1 MGYAGGFAR
10 FERSG
15 ALSRGLLNNR
25 IMLYHNRTRPAELHR
40 RILPVVIPVVAI
52 ILAARPAGAQ
62 ANSLDALIARAD
74 SASPVLQA
82 ARYRVTAASARV
94 GPAAAWAD
102 PMLMAG
108 IQNLPL
114 GSENVAGAGG
124 HGSAASTIPGDP
136 MTMKMIGVSQ
146 TIPYPGKLRLRRQAA
161 EREVDAARANLDATG
176 LATAG
181 DVRTAFFELAYIDRA
196 LTIVER
202 NRSVLADLIQV
213 TEAHYAS
220 GTGGQQDV
228 LKARVEAARLGGT
241 ASALLEERRAISA
254 ELNAILNRDDTT
266 SVPSAAIP
274 ERIVQAAIPSD
285 PNRIRFAAQTLGA
298 RTVDSPFPPLAEL
311 QDLAVRQNPTL
322 RENEADLAGQTARVD
337 LARKGSRPDF
347 DVSLQYGQRN
357 QRPDM
362 ITAEISVPLPIHKR
376 ARQDQELAEARA
388 ELSAMESD
396 RRAKINSVRAQV
408 ARLVSELERGRTQLA
423 IYVKAIL
430 PQGNAAA
437 TAALA
442 SYQSGKT
449 DLLTVL
455 DNQNTVFTYE
465 TEYYR
470 SLSDFAKNLA
480 ELEQVVGSEVL
491 R

>member
-1 MGYAGGFAR
+1 
-10 FERSG
+10 
-15 ALSRGLLNNR
+15 
-25 IMLYHNRTRPAELHR
+25 MLYHNRTRPAASHR
-40 RILPVVIPVVAI
+40 HILRALVSFAAI
-52 ILAARPAGAQ
+52 MLLASPAPAQ
-62 ANSLDALIARAD
+62 NTNSLDALVARAD
-74 SASPVLQA
+74 SANPSLQA
-82 ARYRVTAASARV
+82 ARDRVRAAAARV
-94 GPAAAWAD
+94 EPAAAWAD

-114 GSENVAGAGG
+114 GSETAASAGG
-124 HGSAASTIPGDP
+124 HGSVGPSVPGDP
-136 MTMKMIGVSQ
+136 MTMKMIGVTQ
-146 TIPYPGKLRLRRQAA
+146 TIPYPGKLSLRRQAA
-161 EREVDAARANLDATG
+161 EREVDRAKASLDAARLEVG
-176 LATAG
+176 K

-202 NRSVLADLIQV
+202 NRSVLGDVIQV

-228 LKARVEAARLGGT
+228 LKARVEAARLGET
-241 ASALLEERRAISA
+241 ASALLEERRATSA
-254 ELNAILNRDDTT
+254 ELNATLNRDDTT
-266 SVPSAAIP
+266 SFPSAAIP

-298 RTVDSPFPPLAEL
+298 RTVDSPLPPLADL
-311 QDLAVRQNPTL
+311 QDLAVRQNPSL
-322 RENEADLAGQTARVD
+322 REIEANIAAQAARME

-347 DVSLQYGQRN
+347 EVSLQYGQRN

-362 ITAEISVPLPIHKR
+362 ITAQIAVPLPIHKR
-376 ARQDQELAEARA
+376 ARQDQELAEGRA

-396 RRAKINSVRAQV
+396 RRTKINSVRAQV
-408 ARLVSELERGRTQLA
+408 TRLVSELERGRTQLA
-423 IYVKAIL
+423 IYSKAIL
-430 PQGNAAA
+430 PEGSAAA

-455 DNQNTVFTYE
+455 DNQNTLFTYE

-480 ELEQVVGSEVL
+480 ALEQVVGSEIL

>member
-1 MGYAGGFAR
+1 
-10 FERSG
+10 
-15 ALSRGLLNNR
+15 
-25 IMLYHNRTRPAELHR
+25 
-40 RILPVVIPVVAI
+40 
-52 ILAARPAGAQ
+52 
-62 ANSLDALIARAD
+62 
-74 SASPVLQA
+74 
-82 ARYRVTAASARV
+82 
-94 GPAAAWAD
+94 
-102 PMLMAG
+102 MAG
-108 IQNLPL
+108 ILNLPL
-114 GSENVAGAGG
+114 VRENAASAGG
-124 HGSAASTIPGDP
+124 HGSAVPTVPGDP

-146 TIPYPGKLRLRRQAA
+146 TIPYPGKLFLRRQAA
-161 EREVDAARANLDATG
+161 EREVDAATANLDASR
-176 LATAG
+176 LAITR

-196 LTIVER
+196 LAIVER
-202 NRSVLADLIQV
+202 NRSVLADVIQV

-228 LKARVEAARLGGT
+228 LKARVEAARLGET
-241 ASALLEERRAISA
+241 ASALLEERRATSA
-254 ELNAILNRDDTT
+254 ELNATLNRDDTT
-266 SVPSAAIP
+266 SIPSTLIPARIVRAAIP
-274 ERIVQAAIPSD
+274 TDPSSVH
-285 PNRIRFAAQTLGA
+285 FAAQTLGS

-311 QDLAVRQNPTL
+311 QELAVRQNPTL
-322 RENEADLAGQTARVD
+322 RENEANITAQASRVE

-362 ITAEISVPLPIHKR
+362 ITAEVSIPLPIHKR
-376 ARQDQELAEARA
+376 ARQDQELAEGRA

-408 ARLVSELERGRTQLA
+408 ARLVSQLERGRTQLA
-423 IYVKAIL
+423 IYAKAIL
-430 PQGNAAA
+430 PQGGAAA

-455 DNQNTVFTYE
+455 DNQSTLFTYE

-470 SLSDFAKNLA
+470 SLADFAKNLA
-480 ELEQVVGSEVL
+480 ELEQVVGSEIL

>member
-1 MGYAGGFAR
+1 M
-10 FERSG
+10 
-15 ALSRGLLNNR
+15 LLPS
-25 IMLYHNRTRPAELHR
+25 PASAQ
-40 RILPVVIPVVAI
+40 IPAT
-52 ILAARPAGAQ
+52 LE
-62 ANSLDALIARAD
+62 SLVARAD
-74 SASPVLQA
+74 SANPSLHA
-82 ARYRVTAASARV
+82 ARDRVTAVAARV
-94 GPAAAWAD
+94 GPASAWAD

-108 IQNLPL
+108 IVNLPL
-114 GSENVAGAGG
+114 GSESAAIAGG
-124 HGSAASTIPGDP
+124 QGSVAPSVPGDP

-146 TIPYPGKLRLRRQAA
+146 TIPYPGKLSLRRQAA
-161 EREVDAARANLDATG
+161 ERDVDAAKANLDASR
-176 LATAG
+176 LAVTR
-181 DVRTAFFELAYIDRA
+181 DVRTSFFELAYIDRA
-196 LTIVER
+196 LTIIER
-202 NRSVLADLIQV
+202 NRSVLSDLIQV

-228 LKARVEAARLGGT
+228 LKARVEAARLGES
-241 ASALLEERRAISA
+241 ASALLEERRATSA
-254 ELNAILNRDDTT
+254 ELNATLNRDDTT
-266 SVPSAAIP
+266 SIPTAVIP
-274 ERIVQAAIPSD
+274 ERIAQAAIAAD
-285 PNRIRFAAQTLGA
+285 PTRIRFAAQTLGA
-298 RTVDSPFPPLAEL
+298 RAMDSPFPPLAEL

-322 RENEADLAGQTARVD
+322 KENEANIAAQAVRVD

-347 DVSLQYGQRN
+347 DLSLQYGQRN
-357 QRPDM
+357 QRPAM
-362 ITAEISVPLPIHKR
+362 ITALVSIPLPIHKR
-376 ARQDQELAEARA
+376 SRQDEELAEARA
-388 ELSAMESD
+388 ELAAMQSD

-423 IYVKAIL
+423 IYAKAIL
-430 PQGNAAA
+430 PQGSAAA

-480 ELEQVVGSEVL
+480 ELEQVVGSEII

>member
-1 MGYAGGFAR
+1 
-10 FERSG
+10 
-15 ALSRGLLNNR
+15 
-25 IMLYHNRTRPAELHR
+25 MLYHNRTRPAASHR
-40 RILPVVIPVVAI
+40 HILPALVSFTAI
-52 ILAARPAGAQ
+52 MLLASPAPAQ
-62 ANSLDALIARAD
+62 ATNSLEAFVARAD
-74 SASPVLQA
+74 SANPSLQA
-82 ARYRVTAASARV
+82 ARDRVTAAAARV
-94 GPAAAWAD
+94 GPAGAWAD

-114 GSENVAGAGG
+114 GNENASSAGG
-124 HGSAASTIPGDP
+124 HGSVGPAVPGDP

-146 TIPYPGKLRLRRQAA
+146 TIPYPGKLSLRRQAA
-161 EREVDAARANLDATG
+161 EREADAARANLDAARLEVG
-176 LATAG
+176 K
-181 DVRTAFFELAYIDRA
+181 DVRAAFFELAYIDRA

-202 NRSVLADLIQV
+202 NRSVLGDVIQV

-228 LKARVEAARLGGT
+228 LKARVEAARLGET
-241 ASALLEERRAISA
+241 ASALLEERRATSA
-254 ELNAILNRDDTT
+254 ELNATLNRDDTT
-266 SVPSAAIP
+266 SIPSAAIP

-298 RTVDSPFPPLAEL
+298 RTVDSPFPPLGEL
-311 QDLAVRQNPTL
+311 QDLAVRQNPML
-322 RENEADLAGQTARVD
+322 RENDANVAAQAARVE
-337 LARKGSRPDF
+337 LARKASRPDF
-347 DVSLQYGQRN
+347 DVSFQYGQRN

-362 ITAEISVPLPIHKR
+362 ITAEVSIPLPVHKR
-376 ARQDQELAEARA
+376 SRQDQELAEARA
-388 ELSAMESD
+388 ELDAVESD

-423 IYVKAIL
+423 IYAKAIL
-430 PQGNAAA
+430 PQGSAAA

-455 DNQNTVFTYE
+455 DDQNTLFTYE

-480 ELEQVVGSEVL
+480 ELDQVVGSETL

>member
-1 MGYAGGFAR
+1 
-10 FERSG
+10 
-15 ALSRGLLNNR
+15 
-25 IMLYHNRTRPAELHR
+25 MLYLNRERRAGLPRP
-40 RILPVVIPVVAI
+40 ILTVVASFAAI
-52 ILAARPAGAQ
+52 VLLASHASAQ
-62 ANSLDALIARAD
+62 TSSSLESFLARAD
-74 SASPVLQA
+74 SANPSLQA
-82 ARYRVTAASARV
+82 ARDRVTAAAARV

-102 PMLMAG
+102 PMIVAG
-108 IQNLPL
+108 IENLPL
-114 GSENVAGAGG
+114 GNENGASAGG
-124 HGSAASTIPGDP
+124 HGSAGPSLPGDP

-146 TIPYPGKLRLRRQAA
+146 TVPYPGKLSLRRRAA
-161 EREVDAARANLDATG
+161 ERDVDAARASADASR
-176 LATAG
+176 LAIAR
-181 DVRTAFFELAYIDRA
+181 DVRAAFFELAYIDRA
-196 LTIVER
+196 LAIVER
-202 NRSVLADLIQV
+202 NRTVLGDVIQV

-228 LKARVEAARLGGT
+228 LKARVEAARLGET
-241 ASALLEERRAISA
+241 ASALLEKRRATSA
-254 ELNAILNRDDTT
+254 ELNATLNRDDTT
-266 SVPSAAIP
+266 PIPSVSIP
-274 ERIVQAAIPSD
+274 ERIVQAAIPAD

-298 RTVDSPFPPLAEL
+298 RTMDSPIPPLAEL
-311 QDLAVRQNPTL
+311 QDLAARQNPTL
-322 RENEADLAGQTARVD
+322 RENEANLAAQAARME

-347 DVSLQYGQRN
+347 DVSVQYGQRN

-362 ITAEISVPLPIHKR
+362 ITAEVSIPLPIHKR

-388 ELSAMESD
+388 ELAAMESD

-423 IYVKAIL
+423 IYTKAIL
-430 PQGNAAA
+430 PQGGAAA

-455 DNQNTVFTYE
+455 DNQNTLFTYE

-470 SLSDFAKNLA
+470 SLSDFAKDLA
-480 ELEQVVGSEVL
+480 ELEQVVGSEIL

>member
-1 MGYAGGFAR
+1 
-10 FERSG
+10 
-15 ALSRGLLNNR
+15 
-25 IMLYHNRTRPAELHR
+25 MLHHNRTRWAVSHRHILHEFAVLAGMLLLVAPAR
-40 RILPVVIPVVAI
+40 
-52 ILAARPAGAQ
+52 AQ
-62 ANSLDALIARAD
+62 ATNSLDALVARAD
-74 SASPVLQA
+74 TANPSLQA
-82 ARYRVTAASARV
+82 ARDRVSAAAARV

-102 PMLMAG
+102 PMLKAG

-114 GSENVAGAGG
+114 GTENAASAGG
-124 HGSAASTIPGDP
+124 HGSGGPSVPGDP

-146 TIPYPGKLRLRRQAA
+146 TIPYPGKVSLRRQAA
-161 EREVDAARANLDATG
+161 EREVDAARANLDAAR
-176 LATAG
+176 LQIAK

-202 NRSVLADLIQV
+202 NRSVLGDVIQV

-228 LKARVEAARLGGT
+228 LKARVEAARLGES
-241 ASALLEERRAISA
+241 ASALLEGRRAMSA
-254 ELNAILNRDDTT
+254 ELNATLNRDDTT
-266 SVPSAAIP
+266 SIPSPVIP
-274 ERIVQAAIPSD
+274 ERIVQAAIPTD

-311 QDLAVRQNPTL
+311 QNLAVRQNPTL
-322 RENEADLAGQTARVD
+322 KENEANIAAQAARVE

-362 ITAEISVPLPIHKR
+362 ITAEVSIPLPIHR
-376 ARQDQELAEARA
+376 RSRQDQELAEARA

-408 ARLVSELERGRTQLA
+408 ARLVSDLERGRTQLA
-423 IYVKAIL
+423 IYAKAIL
-430 PQGNAAA
+430 PQGSAAA

-455 DNQNTVFTYE
+455 DNQNTLFTYE

-480 ELEQVVGSEVL
+480 ELEHVVGSEIL

>member
-1 MGYAGGFAR
+1 MCRGSAR
-10 FERSG
+10 FPFG
-15 ALSRGLLNNR
+15 IAALSRGLFPNLTMLYNNR
-25 IMLYHNRTRPAELHR
+25 MRPILPALLSFAAIMLLASPAR
-40 RILPVVIPVVAI
+40 
-52 ILAARPAGAQ
+52 AQ
-62 ANSLDALIARAD
+62 ASNSLESLLARAD
-74 SASPVLQA
+74 SANPSVQA
-82 ARYRVTAASARV
+82 ARDRVTAAAARV

-114 GSENVAGAGG
+114 GNENAASAGG
-124 HGSAASTIPGDP
+124 HGSAGSSVPGDP

-146 TIPYPGKLRLRRQAA
+146 TIPYPGKLGLRREAA
-161 EREVDAARANLDATG
+161 EREVDAARASLHASH
-176 LATAG
+176 LAIAR

-196 LTIVER
+196 LAIVEQ
-202 NRSVLADLIQV
+202 NRTVLGDVIQV

-228 LKARVEAARLGGT
+228 LKARVEAARLGET
-241 ASALLEERRAISA
+241 ASALLEERRAMSA
-254 ELNAILNRDDTT
+254 ELNATLNRDDTT
-266 SVPSAAIP
+266 LIPSAAVP
-274 ERIVQAAIPSD
+274 ERIAQAAISAD
-285 PNRIRFAAQTLGA
+285 PNRVRFAAQTLGA

-311 QDLAVRQNPTL
+311 QDLAVHQNPAL
-322 RENEADLAGQTARVD
+322 RESEANIAAQAARVE
-337 LARKGSRPDF
+337 LARKGSKPDF

-362 ITAEISVPLPIHKR
+362 ITAQVSIPLPIHKR
-376 ARQDQELAEARA
+376 ARQDHELGEARA
-388 ELSAMESD
+388 ELAAMESD

-423 IYVKAIL
+423 IYTKAIL
-430 PQGNAAA
+430 PQGGAAA

-455 DNQNTVFTYE
+455 DNQNTLFTYE

-480 ELEQVVGSEVL
+480 ELEQIVGSEIL

>member
-1 MGYAGGFAR
+1 
-10 FERSG
+10 
-15 ALSRGLLNNR
+15 
-25 IMLYHNRTRPAELHR
+25 MLYHNRTCRAQSHRGTLPALVS
-40 RILPVVIPVVAI
+40 LSAI
-52 ILAARPAGAQ
+52 ILSASTAHSQA
-62 ANSLDALIARAD
+62 ANSLDALVARAD
-74 SASPVLQA
+74 SANPAIRA
-82 ARYRVTAASARV
+82 ARDRVSGAAARV
-94 GPAAAWAD
+94 GPPATWAD
-102 PMLMAG
+102 PMLMVG

-114 GSENVAGAGG
+114 GSETAASAGG
-124 HGSAASTIPGDP
+124 HGGSTVPGDP

-146 TIPYPGKLRLRRQAA
+146 TIPYPGKLAIRRQAA
-161 EREVDAARANLDATG
+161 EREVDAARASLDATR
-176 LATAG
+176 LATTR
-181 DVRTAFFELAYIDRA
+181 DVRTSFFELAYIDRA

-202 NRSVLADLIQV
+202 NRSVLGDLIQV

-228 LKARVEAARLGGT
+228 LKARVEAARLGET
-241 ASALLEERRAISA
+241 ASALLEERRASSA
-254 ELNAILNRDDTT
+254 ELNATLNRDDTT
-266 SVPSAAIP
+266 SFPSAVIP
-274 ERIVQAAIPSD
+274 ERIVQAAVPSD

-298 RTVDSPFPPLAEL
+298 RTVDSPFPPLAGL
-311 QDLAVRQNPTL
+311 QDLAVRQNPSL
-322 RENEADLAGQTARVD
+322 REIEANIAGQAARME

-362 ITAEISVPLPIHKR
+362 ITAQIAIPLPIHKR
-376 ARQDQELAEARA
+376 ARQNQEVAEARA
-388 ELSAMESD
+388 ELSAMQSD
-396 RRAKINSVRAQV
+396 RRAKINSIRAQV

-423 IYVKAIL
+423 IYAKAVL
-430 PQGNAAA
+430 PQGSAAA

-455 DNQNTVFTYE
+455 DNQNTLFTYE

-470 SLSDFAKNLA
+470 DLSDFAKNLA
-480 ELEQVVGSEVL
+480 ELEQVVGSEIL

>member
-1 MGYAGGFAR
+1 M
-10 FERSG
+10 
-15 ALSRGLLNNR
+15 
-25 IMLYHNRTRPAELHR
+25 
-40 RILPVVIPVVAI
+40 V
-52 ILAARPAGAQ
+52 LASTAAAQ
-62 ANSLDALIARAD
+62 TPNSLDALVARAD
-74 SASPVLQA
+74 SVNPSLQA
-82 ARYRVTAASARV
+82 ARDRVNAAAARV

-108 IQNLPL
+108 VQNLPL
-114 GSENVAGAGG
+114 GSETTASAGG
-124 HGSAASTIPGDP
+124 HASVGSSVPGDP
-136 MTMKMIGVSQ
+136 MTMKMLGVTQ
-146 TIPYPGKLRLRRQAA
+146 TIPYPGKLSLRRQAA
-161 EREVDAARANLDATG
+161 EREVDAARASLDAARLEVG
-176 LATAG
+176 K
-181 DVRTAFFELAYIDRA
+181 DVRTASFELAYIDRA

-202 NRSVLADLIQV
+202 NRSVLGDVIQV

-228 LKARVEAARLGGT
+228 LKARVEAARLGET
-241 ASALLEERRAISA
+241 ASALLEERRATSA
-254 ELNAILNRDDTT
+254 ELNATLNRDDTISFPPAT
-266 SVPSAAIP
+266 IP

-285 PNRIRFAAQTLGA
+285 PNRIRFVAQTLGA
-298 RTVDSPFPPLAEL
+298 RTVDSPFPPLADL
-311 QDLAVRQNPTL
+311 QDLAVRQNPSL
-322 RENEADLAGQTARVD
+322 REIEANIAAQAARVE

-362 ITAEISVPLPIHKR
+362 ITAQIAIPLPIQKR
-376 ARQDQELAEARA
+376 ARQDQELGEARA

-396 RRAKINSVRAQV
+396 RRTKINSVRAQV

-423 IYVKAIL
+423 IYAKAIL
-430 PQGNAAA
+430 PQGSAAA

-455 DNQNTVFTYE
+455 DNQNTLFTYE

-480 ELEQVVGSEVL
+480 ELEQVVGSEIL

>member
-1 MGYAGGFAR
+1 MPY
-10 FERSG
+10 
-15 ALSRGLLNNR
+15 N
-25 IMLYHNRTRPAELHR
+25 NRTRPTAFGRSIVPAFLSFA
-40 RILPVVIPVVAI
+40 AI
-52 ILAARPAGAQ
+52 MLLASPASAQ
-62 ANSLDALIARAD
+62 ASNSLESLLARAD
-74 SASPVLQA
+74 STNPSLQA
-82 ARYRVTAASARV
+82 ARDRVTAAAARV

-114 GSENVAGAGG
+114 GTENAASAGG
-124 HGSAASTIPGDP
+124 HGSIGPPVPGDP

-146 TIPYPGKLRLRRQAA
+146 VIPYPGKLSLRRQAA
-161 EREVDAARANLDATG
+161 EREVDAARANLDAAR
-176 LATAG
+176 LEISK
-181 DVRTAFFELAYIDRA
+181 DVRTALVELAYIDRA
-196 LTIVER
+196 LMIVER
-202 NRSVLADLIQV
+202 NRSVLGDVIQV

-228 LKARVEAARLGGT
+228 LKARVEAARLGET
-241 ASALLEERRAISA
+241 ASALLEERRATSA
-254 ELNAILNRDDTT
+254 ELNATLNRDDTA
-266 SVPSAAIP
+266 SIPSAVIP
-274 ERIVQAAIPSD
+274 ERIVQAAIPTD

-298 RTVDSPFPPLAEL
+298 RTADSPFPPLAEL
-311 QDLAVRQNPTL
+311 QDLAARQNPTL
-322 RENEADLAGQTARVD
+322 RENEANIAAQAARVE

-347 DVSLQYGQRN
+347 DVSFQFGQRN

-362 ITAEISVPLPIHKR
+362 ITAEVSIPLPIHKGS
-376 ARQDQELAEARA
+376 RQDQELAEARA

-423 IYVKAIL
+423 IYAKAIL
-430 PQGNAAA
+430 PQGGAAA

-455 DNQNTVFTYE
+455 DNQNTLFTYE

-480 ELEQVVGSEVL
+480 ELEQVVGSEIL

>member
-1 MGYAGGFAR
+1 
-10 FERSG
+10 
-15 ALSRGLLNNR
+15 
-25 IMLYHNRTRPAELHR
+25 MLYQNPTRFGAGR
-40 RILPVVIPVVAI
+40 RRPVSALLTCAAIVAI
-52 ILAARPAGAQ
+52 PLAVQAQ
-62 ANSLDALIARAD
+62 AVSSLDALVARAD
-74 SASPVLQA
+74 SANPAIQA
-82 ARYRVTAASARV
+82 AKDRVNAAAARV
-94 GPAAAWAD
+94 RPASVWAD

-114 GSENVAGAGG
+114 GAEKAASAGG
-124 HGSAASTIPGDP
+124 HGSPPGIPGDP

-146 TIPYPGKLRLRRQAA
+146 TIPYPGKLSLRRQAA
-161 EREVDAARANLDATG
+161 ELEVDAANASLEAARLATG
-176 LATAG
+176 R
-181 DVRTAFFELAYIDRA
+181 DVRSAFFELAYIDRA

-202 NRSVLADLIQV
+202 NRSVLADVIQV

-228 LKARVEAARLGGT
+228 LKARVEAARLGET
-241 ASALLEERRAISA
+241 ASALIEERRATAA
-254 ELNAILNRDDTT
+254 ELNATLNRNDTA
-266 SVPSAAIP
+266 SIPSAIIP
-274 ERIVQAAIPSD
+274 ERIVQAAVPSD
-285 PNRIRFAAQTLGA
+285 PNRIHFAGETLGA
-298 RTVDSPFPPLAEL
+298 RTLGSPFPPLAEL
-311 QDLAVRQNPTL
+311 QDLAVRQNSALKET
-322 RENEADLAGQTARVD
+322 EADIAAQTARLE
-337 LARKGSRPDF
+337 LARKGSRPDV

-362 ITAEISVPLPIHKR
+362 ITAEISLPLPIHKGS
-376 ARQDQELAEARA
+376 RQNQELAEAHA

-396 RRAKINSVRAQV
+396 QRAKINSVRARV

-423 IYVKAIL
+423 IYTKAIL
-430 PQGNAAA
+430 PQGSAAA

-442 SYQSGKT
+442 SYQSGKS

-455 DNQNTVFTYE
+455 DNQNTLFTYE

-480 ELEQVVGSEVL
+480 ELEQIVGSEIL

>member
-1 MGYAGGFAR
+1 
-10 FERSG
+10 
-15 ALSRGLLNNR
+15 LSRGLFNNR
-25 IMLYHNRTRPAELHR
+25 IMLYHNRTRPAASHTHVLR
-40 RILPVVIPVVAI
+40 ALISFAAI
-52 ILAARPAGAQ
+52 MVLASTAPAQ
-62 ANSLDALIARAD
+62 TPNSLDALVARAD
-74 SASPVLQA
+74 SANPSLQA
-82 ARYRVTAASARV
+82 ARDRVRAVAARV

-108 IQNLPL
+108 IINLPL
-114 GSENVAGAGG
+114 GSESAASTGG
-124 HGSAASTIPGDP
+124 HGSVGPSVPGDP
-136 MTMKMIGVSQ
+136 MTMKMIGVTQ
-146 TIPYPGKLRLRRQAA
+146 TIPYPGKLSLRRQVV
-161 EREVDAARANLDATG
+161 EREVDASRASLDAARLEVG
-176 LATAG
+176 K

-202 NRSVLADLIQV
+202 NRSVLGDVIQV

-228 LKARVEAARLGGT
+228 LKARVEAARLGET
-241 ASALLEERRAISA
+241 ASALLEERRASSA
-254 ELNAILNRDDTT
+254 ELNATLNRDDTT
-266 SVPSAAIP
+266 SFPSAAIP
-274 ERIVQAAIPSD
+274 ERILQAAIPSD
-285 PNRIRFAAQTLGA
+285 LNRIRFAAQTLGA

-311 QDLAVRQNPTL
+311 QDLAIRQNPNL
-322 RENEADLAGQTARVD
+322 REHEANVAAQSARVE
-337 LARKGSRPDF
+337 LARRAFKPDF

-362 ITAEISVPLPIHKR
+362 ITAEVSIPLPIHKR

-388 ELSAMESD
+388 DLAAMESD
-396 RRAKINSVRAQV
+396 HRASVNSIRAQV

-423 IYVKAIL
+423 IYSKAIL
-430 PQGNAAA
+430 PQGSAAA

-455 DNQNTVFTYE
+455 DNQNTLFTYE

-480 ELEQVVGSEVL
+480 ELEQVVGSEIL

>member
-1 MGYAGGFAR
+1 
-10 FERSG
+10 
-15 ALSRGLLNNR
+15 
-25 IMLYHNRTRPAELHR
+25 ML
-40 RILPVVIPVVAI
+40 V
-52 ILAARPAGAQ
+52 
-62 ANSLDALIARAD
+62 
-74 SASPVLQA
+74 
-82 ARYRVTAASARV
+82 
-94 GPAAAWAD
+94 
-102 PMLMAG
+102 AG
-108 IQNLPL
+108 IENLPL
-114 GSENVAGAGG
+114 GKENAASGGG
-124 HGSAASTIPGDP
+124 HGSAGSSIPADP

-146 TIPYPGKLRLRRQAA
+146 TVPFPGKLSLRRRVA
-161 EREVDAARANLDATG
+161 EREVDAAKASADASR
-176 LATAG
+176 LAIAR
-181 DVRTAFFELAYIDRA
+181 DVRTSFFELAYIDRA
-196 LTIVER
+196 LAIVER
-202 NRSVLADLIQV
+202 NRTVLGDVIQV

-228 LKARVEAARLGGT
+228 LKARVEAARLGET
-241 ASALLEERRAISA
+241 ASALLEERRATSA
-254 ELNAILNRDDTT
+254 ELNATLSRDDTT
-266 SVPSAAIP
+266 SIPSVSVP
-274 ERIVQAAIPSD
+274 ERIVQAAIPAD

-298 RTVDSPFPPLAEL
+298 RTMDSPIPPLAEL

-322 RENEADLAGQTARVD
+322 RENEANIAARAARLELAQ
-337 LARKGSRPDF
+337 KWSRPDF

-362 ITAEISVPLPIHKR
+362 ITAEVSILLPIHKR

-388 ELSAMESD
+388 ELAAMESD

-423 IYVKAIL
+423 IYAKAIL
-430 PQGNAAA
+430 PQGGAAA

-455 DNQNTVFTYE
+455 DNQNTLFTYE

-480 ELEQVVGSEVL
+480 VLEQVVGSEIL

>member
-1 MGYAGGFAR
+1 MLYYNRVRPAKSCWHILRLVLCFAASTFPASPAGGQ
-10 FERSG
+10 
-15 ALSRGLLNNR
+15 
-25 IMLYHNRTRPAELHR
+25 
-40 RILPVVIPVVAI
+40 VAT
-52 ILAARPAGAQ
+52 
-62 ANSLDALIARAD
+62 SLDALVARAD
-74 SASPVLQA
+74 SANPSLQA
-82 ARYRVTAASARV
+82 ARDRVTAAAARV

-108 IQNLPL
+108 IVNLPL
-114 GSENVAGAGG
+114 GSESAGIAGG
-124 HGSAASTIPGDP
+124 QGSVAPSVPGDP

-146 TIPYPGKLRLRRQAA
+146 TIPYPGKLSLRRQAA
-161 EREVDAARANLDATG
+161 EREVDAAKASLDASR
-176 LATAG
+176 LAVAR
-181 DVRTAFFELAYIDRA
+181 DVRTSFFELAYIDRA
-196 LTIVER
+196 LTIIER
-202 NRSVLADLIQV
+202 NRSVLSDLIQV

-228 LKARVEAARLGGT
+228 LKARVEAARLGES
-241 ASALLEERRAISA
+241 ASALLEERRATSA
-254 ELNAILNRDDTT
+254 ELNATLNRDDTT
-266 SVPSAAIP
+266 SIPTAVIP

-298 RTVDSPFPPLAEL
+298 RTMDSPIPPLAEL
-311 QDLAVRQNPTL
+311 QDLAIRQNPTL
-322 RENEADLAGQTARVD
+322 KENDANTAAQAARVD

-347 DVSLQYGQRN
+347 DLSLQYGQRN
-357 QRPDM
+357 QRPAM
-362 ITAEISVPLPIHKR
+362 ITALVSIPLPIHKR
-376 ARQDQELAEARA
+376 SRQDEELAEARA
-388 ELSAMESD
+388 ELAAMQAD

-423 IYVKAIL
+423 IYAKAIL
-430 PQGNAAA
+430 PQGSAAA

-455 DNQNTVFTYE
+455 DNQNTVFSYE
-465 TEYYR
+465 MEYYR

-480 ELEQVVGSEVL
+480 ELEQVVGSEII

>member
-1 MGYAGGFAR
+1 MP
-10 FERSG
+10 
-15 ALSRGLLNNR
+15 
-25 IMLYHNRTRPAELHR
+25 YHNRTRPAVSHR
-40 RILPVVIPVVAI
+40 HILPAFLV
-52 ILAARPAGAQ
+52 LAGIMLFVSPAGAQ
-62 ANSLDALIARAD
+62 TANSLETLVARAD
-74 SASPVLQA
+74 SANPSLQA
-82 ARYRVTAASARV
+82 ARDRVSAAAARV

-114 GSENVAGAGG
+114 GRE
-124 HGSAASTIPGDP
+124 SAANMGQPGTVGPSAPGDP

-146 TIPYPGKLRLRRQAA
+146 TIPYPGRLSLRRQAA
-161 EREVDAARANLDATG
+161 EREVDAARANLDAAR
-176 LATAG
+176 LAVRK

-202 NRSVLADLIQV
+202 NRSVLADVIQV

-228 LKARVEAARLGGT
+228 LKARVEAARLGET
-241 ASALLEERRAISA
+241 ASALLEERRARSA
-254 ELNAILNRDDTT
+254 ELNAALNRDDTT
-266 SVPSAAIP
+266 SIPSAVIS
-274 ERIVQAAIPSD
+274 ELIVQAAIPTD

-298 RTVDSPFPPLAEL
+298 RTVDSPFPPLSEL

-322 RENEADLAGQTARVD
+322 RENEANIAAQAARVE
-337 LARKGSRPDF
+337 LARKESRPDF

-357 QRPDM
+357 ERPDM
-362 ITAEISVPLPIHKR
+362 ITAEVSIPLPIHKR
-376 ARQDQELAEARA
+376 VRQDQEVTEARA

-396 RRAKINSVRAQV
+396 RHAKINSIRAQA
-408 ARLVSELERGRTQLA
+408 ARLVSQLERGRTQLA
-423 IYVKAIL
+423 IYAKAIL
-430 PQGNAAA
+430 PQGGAAA

-449 DLLTVL
+449 DLLSVL
-455 DNQNTVFTYE
+455 DNQNTLFTYE

-480 ELEQVVGSEVL
+480 ELQQVVGSEIL

>member
-1 MGYAGGFAR
+1 
-10 FERSG
+10 
-15 ALSRGLLNNR
+15 
-25 IMLYHNRTRPAELHR
+25 MLYNNRTRPTALR
-40 RILPVVIPVVAI
+40 GSILRALLSFAAI
-52 ILAARPAGAQ
+52 MSLGSPARAQ
-62 ANSLDALIARAD
+62 ASNSLESLLARAD
-74 SASPVLQA
+74 SANPSLQA
-82 ARYRVTAASARV
+82 ARDRVTAAGARV

-102 PMLMAG
+102 PTLMAG

-114 GSENVAGAGG
+114 GSENATSAGG
-124 HGSAASTIPGDP
+124 HGSTGPSVPGDP

-146 TIPYPGKLRLRRQAA
+146 TIPYPGKLSLRRQAA
-161 EREVDAARANLDATG
+161 EREVDAARANLDATRLEVG
-176 LATAG
+176 K
-181 DVRTAFFELAYIDRA
+181 DVRTAFFELAYIERA
-196 LTIVER
+196 LAIVER
-202 NRSVLADLIQV
+202 NRSVLGDVIQV

-228 LKARVEAARLGGT
+228 LKARVEAARLGET
-241 ASALLEERRAISA
+241 ASALLEEQRATWA
-254 ELNAILNRDDTT
+254 ELNATLNRDDTT
-266 SVPSAAIP
+266 SFPSAVIP

-285 PNRIRFAAQTLGA
+285 PTRIRFAAQTLGA
-298 RTVDSPFPPLAEL
+298 RTVDSPFPPIAGL
-311 QDLAVRQNPTL
+311 QDLAVRQNPML
-322 RENEADLAGQTARVD
+322 RENEANIAAQAARVE
-337 LARKGSRPDF
+337 LAQKASRPDF
-347 DVSLQYGQRN
+347 DVSFQYGQRN

-362 ITAEISVPLPIHKR
+362 ITAQISVPLPVRKR

-388 ELSAMESD
+388 EFSAMESD

-423 IYVKAIL
+423 IYAKAIL
-430 PQGNAAA
+430 PQGSAAA

-455 DNQNTVFTYE
+455 DNQNTLFTYE

-480 ELEQVVGSEVL
+480 ELEQVVGSEIL

>member
-1 MGYAGGFAR
+1 
-10 FERSG
+10 
-15 ALSRGLLNNR
+15 
-25 IMLYHNRTRPAELHR
+25 MLYHNRTCVAFWRR
-40 RILPVVIPVVAI
+40 RIIPALVC
-52 ILAARPAGAQ
+52 LAAILLSRSRADAQ
-62 ANSLDALIARAD
+62 AANSLDALVARAD
-74 SASPVLQA
+74 SANPSIQA
-82 ARYRVTAASARV
+82 QRDRVNAAAARV
-94 GPAAAWAD
+94 GPAGAWTD
-102 PMLMAG
+102 PVLIAG

-114 GSENVAGAGG
+114 GSENAAGAD
-124 HGSAASTIPGDP
+124 HGVTGSVIPGDA

-146 TIPYPGKLRLRRQAA
+146 TIPYPGKLSLRRQAA
-161 EREVDAARANLDATG
+161 EQELDAAKANLDATR
-176 LATAG
+176 LAAAR

-196 LTIVER
+196 LMIVER

-228 LKARVEAARLGGT
+228 LKARVEAARLGES
-241 ASALLEERRAISA
+241 ASALLEERRATSA
-254 ELNAILNRDDTT
+254 ELNATLDRDDTVSIPPAT
-266 SVPSAAIP
+266 IP
-274 ERIVQAAIPSD
+274 ERIVQAATPGD

-298 RTVDSPFPPLAEL
+298 RTLDSPFPPLAEL
-311 QDLAVRQNPTL
+311 QDLAVRQNPGL
-322 RENEADLAGQTARVD
+322 KENEANIAAQAARVE
-337 LARKGSRPDF
+337 LARRGSRPDF

-357 QRPDM
+357 QRSDM
-362 ITAEISVPLPIHKR
+362 ITAEISVPLPIHKGS
-376 ARQDQELAEARA
+376 RQDQELAEARA

-396 RRAKINSVRAQV
+396 RRAKINAVRAEV
-408 ARLVSELERGRTQLA
+408 ALLVSELERSRTQLA
-423 IYVKAIL
+423 IYAKAIL
-430 PQGNAAA
+430 PQGSAAS

-455 DNQNTVFTYE
+455 DNQNTLFTYE

-480 ELEQVVGSEVL
+480 DLEQIVGSEIL

>member
-1 MGYAGGFAR
+1 VNP
-10 FERSG
+10 S
-15 ALSRGLLNNR
+15 
-25 IMLYHNRTRPAELHR
+25 
-40 RILPVVIPVVAI
+40 
-52 ILAARPAGAQ
+52 
-62 ANSLDALIARAD
+62 
-74 SASPVLQA
+74 LQA
-82 ARYRVTAASARV
+82 ARDRVNAAAARV

-114 GSENVAGAGG
+114 GSESAASAGG
-124 HGSAASTIPGDP
+124 HGSVGPSVPGDP
-136 MTMKMIGVSQ
+136 MTMKMIGVTQ
-146 TIPYPGKLRLRRQAA
+146 TIPYPGKLSLRRQAA
-161 EREVDAARANLDATG
+161 EREVDAARASLDAARLEVG
-176 LATAG
+176 K

-202 NRSVLADLIQV
+202 NRSVLGDVIQV

-228 LKARVEAARLGGT
+228 LKARVEAARLGET
-241 ASALLEERRAISA
+241 ASALLEERRASSA
-254 ELNAILNRDDTT
+254 ELNATLSRDDTT
-266 SVPSAAIP
+266 SFPSAAIP

-298 RTVDSPFPPLAEL
+298 RTMDSPIPPLAEL

-322 RENEADLAGQTARVD
+322 REHEANIAAQSARVE
-337 LARKGSRPDF
+337 LARKASKPDF

-362 ITAEISVPLPIHKR
+362 ITAAVSIPLPIHKR

-388 ELSAMESD
+388 DLAAMESEH
-396 RRAKINSVRAQV
+396 RARVNSIRAQV

-423 IYVKAIL
+423 IYAKAIL
-430 PQGNAAA
+430 PQGGAAA

-455 DNQNTVFTYE
+455 DNQNTLFTYE

-480 ELEQVVGSEVL
+480 ELEQLVGSEIL

>member
-1 MGYAGGFAR
+1 
-10 FERSG
+10 
-15 ALSRGLLNNR
+15 
-25 IMLYHNRTRPAELHR
+25 MLYHNRTRPAASHR
-40 RILPVVIPVVAI
+40 HVPPALVSFAAI
-52 ILAARPAGAQ
+52 MLLASPAPAQ
-62 ANSLDALIARAD
+62 ATNSLDALVARAD
-74 SASPVLQA
+74 SANPSLQA
-82 ARYRVTAASARV
+82 ARDRVKAAAARV

-114 GSENVAGAGG
+114 GSESAASAGG
-124 HGSAASTIPGDP
+124 HGSLEPSVPGDP
-136 MTMKMIGVSQ
+136 MTMKMIGVTQ
-146 TIPYPGKLRLRRQAA
+146 TIPYPGKLSLRRQAA
-161 EREVDAARANLDATG
+161 EREVDAARASLDAARLEVG
-176 LATAG
+176 K
-181 DVRTAFFELAYIDRA
+181 DVRAAFFELAYIDRA

-202 NRSVLADLIQV
+202 NRSVLGDVIQV

-228 LKARVEAARLGGT
+228 LKARVEAARLGET
-241 ASALLEERRAISA
+241 ASALLEERRASSA
-254 ELNAILNRDDTT
+254 ELNATLNRDDTT
-266 SVPSAAIP
+266 SFPSAAIP
-274 ERIVQAAIPSD
+274 ERIVQAAIPND

-311 QDLAVRQNPTL
+311 QDLAVRQNPSL
-322 RENEADLAGQTARVD
+322 REIEANIAAQAARME

-362 ITAEISVPLPIHKR
+362 ITAQIAVPLPIHKR

-396 RRAKINSVRAQV
+396 RRTKINSVRAQV

-423 IYVKAIL
+423 IYSKAIL
-430 PQGNAAA
+430 PQGSAAA

-442 SYQSGKT
+442 SYQSGKA

-455 DNQNTVFTYE
+455 DNQNTLFTYE

-480 ELEQVVGSEVL
+480 ELEQLVGSEIL